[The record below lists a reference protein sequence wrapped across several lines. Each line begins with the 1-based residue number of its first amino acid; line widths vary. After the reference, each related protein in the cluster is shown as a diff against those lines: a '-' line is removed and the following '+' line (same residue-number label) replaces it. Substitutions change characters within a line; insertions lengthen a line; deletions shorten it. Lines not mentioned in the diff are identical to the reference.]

1 MLSSCSL
8 HSCPFP
14 QNCPASGVTS
24 AARVYAPVDF
34 LLLLLFPSAQG
45 EARALLAAKA
55 VALGEVLPP
64 LHVVCYD
71 AQGNEVPPA
80 ALVVAAAGGSAVSGS
95 AEGGAAGASGGS
107 SAGGDGGACKRCKS
121 GRSG

>member
-1 MLSSCSL
+1 MRTLAPLSLSS
-8 HSCPFP
+8 
-14 QNCPASGVTS
+14 TS
-24 AARVYAPVDF
+24 APGYSCCRSYCC
-34 LLLLLFPSAQG
+34 LLLVSCSPQG

-80 ALVVAAAGGSAVSGS
+80 ALAAAGA
-95 AEGGAAGASGGS
+95 GGAAGSGSTAG
-107 SAGGDGGACKRCKS
+107 SAGGAGGGDAGGCNWWQPGCS
-121 GRSG
+121 SIPLPNLAS